1 MIERTVPAS
10 PRIRA
15 GAQSTDLARTQEAS
29 RTWIHERAPRL
40 RSLVRERH
48 RREQVWAW
56 LSLVTLIICWD
67 ASERLGERVSPP
79 RARIAH
85 VVEEDDVTRAS
96 AGSSGFVVDL

>member
-1 MIERTVPAS
+1 MIERALSAS

-15 GAQSTDLARTQEAS
+15 GAQSPEAAKTQEAP
-29 RTWIHERAPRL
+29 RNWIHERAPRL

-79 RARIAH
+79 RTRIAH
-85 VVEEDDVTRAS
+85 VADDQEILREGS
-96 AGSSGFVVDL
+96 AFTVDL